1 MINFR
6 VKTIIIEHIR
16 RYKGPRPGVSSRA
29 SASKHRVVFQL
40 LLAIEAK
47 MLRCRILYIFRD
59 TSRVIN
65 WSACTK
71 KYDRKASRS
80 YRTYAPFRCEQTSGC
95 ASRANLIKGDCRTS
109 AKWFASLLLCIY
121 DIQNPYTCI
130 VAGIKQLYKGSLGE
144 NNTNQASIFV
154 GK

>member
-29 SASKHRVVFQL
+29 SVSKDRVLFQL
-40 LLAIEAK
+40 LFAIEAK
-47 MLRCRILYIFRD
+47 MLRCKIVYIFRD
-59 TSRVIN
+59 ISRVIN

-80 YRTYAPFRCEQTSGC
+80 YRTFALFRCEQTSGC
-95 ASRANLIKGDCRTS
+95 ASRDNLIKCDCRTC

-121 DIQNPYTCI
+121 DIQNPYI
-130 VAGIKQLYKGSLGE
+130 RVLLLA
-144 NNTNQASIFV
+144 
-154 GK
+154 

>member
-29 SASKHRVVFQL
+29 SASKDRVFLQL
-40 LLAIEAK
+40 LFAIEAK
-47 MLRCRILYIFRD
+47 ILRCRIVYIFRD
-59 TSRVIN
+59 ISRIIN

-80 YRTYAPFRCEQTSGC
+80 YRTFALFRCEQTSGC
-95 ASRANLIKGDCRTS
+95 ASRVNLIKGDCRTS

-121 DIQNPYTCI
+121 DVQNPYTRV
-130 VAGIKQLYKGSLGE
+130 VAGIKQLCKGSLGQ